1 MISWCAIYK
10 RSESFE
16 KKEILILVNL
26 NRCAKRA
33 R

>member
-1 MISWCAIYK
+1 VPSTK
-10 RSESFE
+10 DRRVLR